1 MSGETVVLATV
12 IVAER
17 DQYEYA
23 EITDLVWV

>member
-1 MSGETVVLATV
+1 VLATV